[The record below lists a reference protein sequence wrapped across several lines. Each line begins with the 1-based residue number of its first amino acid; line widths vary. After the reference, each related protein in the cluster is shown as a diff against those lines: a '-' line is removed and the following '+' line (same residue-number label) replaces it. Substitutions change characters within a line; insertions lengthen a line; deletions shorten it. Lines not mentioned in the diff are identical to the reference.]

1 MTKQLGGLQPTDP
14 PTDTDL
20 WAFELGKAGLTEEA
34 VQRGP
39 RQAGD
44 KQALDSRGGLRTLNP
59 S

>member
-1 MTKQLGGLQPTDP
+1 MTKQPGGLQPTDP
-14 PTDTDL
+14 PTDTDP

-44 KQALDSRGGLRTLNP
+44 KQRLTQEED
-59 S
+59 